1 LTQETGKLDANFTN
15 QEKKMNKLL
24 NWSELS
30 RYITKGDRNGIRFNK
45 IPKKHIE
52 ALDQLFSKELPKWW
66 EEQKSKLAD
75 KPEAGGKKNNKITP
89 TELD

>member
-1 LTQETGKLDANFTN
+1 
-15 QEKKMNKLL
+15 
-24 NWSELS
+24 
-30 RYITKGDRNGIRFNK
+30 
-45 IPKKHIE
+45 
-52 ALDQLFSKELPKWW
+52 LPKWW